1 MTISIQNR
9 PSEQHKEQTFMPTQT
24 ATAITN
30 ANQNQE
36 QFMNYPTANFLMTSA
51 AKTRTESIIIQNEH
65 GVMIEQSLRNVSVMA
80 STWYKNSTSQLYA
93 VLGQC
98 Y

>member
-9 PSEQHKEQTFMPTQT
+9 LSEQHKEQTFMPTQT

-36 QFMNYPTANFLMTSA
+36 QFMNYPTANFLMTSP

-65 GVMIEQSLRNVSVMA
+65 GVLQVNHRGPDVRQHVNHHKRM
-80 STWYKNSTSQLYA
+80 
-93 VLGQC
+93 
-98 Y
+98 